1 MTTAYPSPDEEIPAA
16 SAAGQGDDADEA
28 VAEPDRGDATLPPVA
43 DGYLRIVVRLFR
55 DDFTPGDIARYA
67 GVGPE
72 LIGPIA
78 VLTGEAA
85 IDVTYAAAKTARGHL
100 ARLGPTRLVDWQWRW
115 MRLGIGRNHGLSIGQ
130 LRKLMLA
137 ADAMPL
143 GKISINNTHSM
154 VGIQDFRLAAVLAKL
169 ASTRVNGFALRAEAI
184 PHGQGPGSPAFVP
197 GAKKR

>member
-1 MTTAYPSPDEEIPAA
+1 MTIPDQAPDEDLTAA
-16 SAAGQGDDADEA
+16 SSDSADDGA
-28 VAEPDRGDATLPPVA
+28 VEEPDRGDATLPPVA
-43 DGYLRIVVRLFR
+43 DGYLRIVVRLVR
-55 DDFTPGDIARYA
+55 DDFTPGEIARYA
-67 GVGPE
+67 GVDPDH
-72 LIGPIA
+72 LGPIA
-78 VLTGEAA
+78 VLGGEAA
-85 IDVTYAAAKTARGHL
+85 VDVTYAMAKTARGFL

-154 VGIQDFRLAAVLAKL
+154 VGIQDFRLGAVLAKL
-169 ASTRVNGFALRAEAI
+169 ATTRVNGFALRAEGLA
-184 PHGQGPGSPAFVP
+184 PGQGPGSAAFVP